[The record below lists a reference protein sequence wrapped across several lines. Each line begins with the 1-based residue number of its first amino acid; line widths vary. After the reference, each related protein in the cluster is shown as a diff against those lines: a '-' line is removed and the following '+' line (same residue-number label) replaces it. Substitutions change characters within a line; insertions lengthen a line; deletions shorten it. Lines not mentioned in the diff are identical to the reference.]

1 MRFWDWQLVRY
12 YSPKSWSPPPVFP
25 KDAGRF
31 SRLSYLHVCSRL
43 SCRIVEFGSQDD
55 AQRSIRELSEQ
66 LLLGRPIFIR
76 EVCFLSLLLIRCS
89 SSYRIAKMNHALEQ
103 PQSQAR
109 WVWRWPD
116 RASTLSLL
124 LDLLT
129 ITTSAAAAAAVLEAE
144 PLILVIS
151 STLATYVLA
160 ELSSLFLTAF
170 DTLS

>member
-1 MRFWDWQLVRY
+1 MRFWDWQLVRF
-12 YSPKSWSPPPVFP
+12 YSPKSWSPPPVSP
-25 KDAGRF
+25 KDAGKF
-31 SRLSYLHVCSRL
+31 SHFSHLHVCSDL
-43 SCRIVEFGSQDD
+43 SHRIVEFGSQDD

-76 EVCFLSLLLIRCS
+76 EVCFLSLLSIRCS
-89 SSYRIAKMNHALEQ
+89 SSHRIAKMNHALEQ

-109 WVWRWPD
+109 WVWRWLD

-129 ITTSAAAAAAVLEAE
+129 ITTSAAAAAVLEAE